1 MTSHENS
8 AFKLP
13 VPAYAHK
20 DTIAANEEKS
30 ASCLGTLDSA
40 GVGNNRQTESDF
52 QGEEPEYNSSE
63 WLSLFRLW
71 TEQGV
76 PCAVGGEGLED
87 HFNGNRKDIVAVF
100 RVIV

>member
-13 VPAYAHK
+13 VLAYAHK

-52 QGEEPEYNSSE
+52 QGEEPEYNSSRMVVT
-63 WLSLFRLW
+63 F
-71 TEQGV
+71 Q
-76 PCAVGGEGLED
+76 AVD
-87 HFNGNRKDIVAVF
+87 GNKEFPAPLVA
-100 RVIV
+100 